1 LILAVMIYIAGN
13 ELSMVFIGR
22 FDLSLII
29 KI

>member
-1 LILAVMIYIAGN
+1 MIYIAGN